1 MNWYVLYTK
10 PRSEKK
16 VEQKLLSLG
25 INAYCP
31 TRPEIRFWSDRKKRI
46 DVPLLPSMV
55 LVNIEDKDIN
65 RVFTTPLVIRYMFW
79 LGKRAKVRQSEI
91 DILKKYLNGDYNLI
105 NSEFSNIKIGDN
117 ISLSSFNNEY
127 GIVNRISNNNIWIF
141 LKSIGYCVKL
151 KLN

>member
-1 MNWYVLYTK
+1 MNWYVLHTK

-65 RVFTTPLVIRYMFW
+65 RVFTTPLVVRYMFW
-79 LGKRAKVRQSEI
+79 LGKRAKVRQSEV
-91 DILKKYLNGDYNLI
+91 DILKKYLKGDYNLI

-117 ISLSSFNNEY
+117 FSLSSFNNEY

-141 LKSIGYCVKL
+141 L
-151 KLN
+151 